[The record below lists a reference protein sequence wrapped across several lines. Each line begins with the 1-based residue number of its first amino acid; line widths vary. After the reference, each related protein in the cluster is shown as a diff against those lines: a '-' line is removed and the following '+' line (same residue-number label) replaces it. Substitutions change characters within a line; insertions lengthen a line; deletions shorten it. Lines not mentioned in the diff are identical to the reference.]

1 MAQLLTLT
9 PSTLVVAG
17 TSGVNL
23 TTALAAN
30 PLGSNTGVLFVNN
43 GRRVLAVQLGTTAST
58 ATSQIGT
65 TVQGQ
70 TVTGVSSGALTVSAI
85 TFLGPWPIA
94 FDRTDGS
101 FDVEIDFSSSI
112 SVNVALLEI
121 PGVV

>member
-17 TSGVNL
+17 TSAVNL
-23 TTALAAN
+23 TTALTS
-30 PLGSNTGVLFVNN
+30 LGANTGVLFVNN
-43 GRRVLAVQLGTTAST
+43 GRRVLAVFVDGTPTT

-70 TVTGVSSGALTVSAI
+70 TVTGVSSGALATTAI

-101 FDVEIDFSSSI
+101 FDVEIDFSSSTG
-112 SVNVALLEI
+112 VTVALLEI

>member
-17 TSGVNL
+17 TSAVDLSSAL
-23 TTALAAN
+23 T
-30 PLGSNTGVLFVNN
+30 PLGTNTGVLFVNN
-43 GRRVLAVQLGTTAST
+43 GRRVLAISLGTTATT

-70 TVTGVSSGALTVSAI
+70 TVAGVSSGALAVSMI
-85 TFLGPWPIA
+85 NILGPWPIA

-101 FDVEIDFSSSI
+101 FDVEIDFSQ
-112 SVNVALLEI
+112 SVSVSVALLEI